1 MKAIATIVFI
11 IFISFSAQAQENN
24 LEAKVVAQTETVAL
38 ANEVITTTLNSND
51 TKVARLYMDRN
62 YKVKKELSFKTKKN
76 KSKLA

>member
-24 LEAKVVAQTETVAL
+24 SEVNAATQTETVVL
-38 ANEVITTTLNSND
+38 ANELITTTLNSNE

-62 YKVKKELSFKTKKN
+62 YKVKKELSFRTKKN